1 MTSDTNQ
8 RRLNMDLDEQ
18 KGWTVTCQG
27 TPRKVLRLRTD
38 WPVPKGPLSE
48 GEVLVKVQA
57 AGLNPS

>member
-1 MTSDTNQ
+1 
-8 RRLNMDLDEQ
+8 MDFKLDEQ
-18 KGWTVTCQG
+18 KSWTVTCQG

>member
-1 MTSDTNQ
+1 MNPIANEQ
-8 RRLNMDLDEQ
+8 RC
-18 KGWTVTCQG
+18 WTVIRQG